1 MCMAIHD
8 TIIERSI
15 CISERS
21 VVTLYTIFV
30 SLRCF
35 RPWVHLQNRSTGP
48 GPLVTTPMTPTPAS
62 SGQFVQWWACYLL
75 LGAAFYYFSSPLH
88 DARARRQ
95 KWSLY
100 AVVTY
105 ALYAWLG
112 LSSLLHLPL
121 KEHLLESDVH
131 VPASLLFPVF
141 WLTLFTLTGFD
152 IALAQVSFPR
162 STPRTCSSHRHRASR
177 TVALRSPPVLP
188 PYTLTS

>member
-1 MCMAIHD
+1 MKAHVHGYPRHYHREVHLHIGAV
-8 TIIERSI
+8 RSNTHTP
-15 CISERS
+15 S
-21 VVTLYTIFV
+21 V

-48 GPLVTTPMTPTPAS
+48 GPLVTTPMTPTPTPAS

-112 LSSLLHLPL
+112 LRGKGGPQGLWGPFWTPFKVTGVAPPSTHPTPPHMIYCWKDLLP
-121 KEHLLESDVH
+121 
-131 VPASLLFPVF
+131 
-141 WLTLFTLTGFD
+141 GFN
-152 IALAQVSFPR
+152 LAGVSGPQVG
-162 STPRTCSSHRHRASR
+162 
-177 TVALRSPPVLP
+177 LG
-188 PYTLTS
+188 